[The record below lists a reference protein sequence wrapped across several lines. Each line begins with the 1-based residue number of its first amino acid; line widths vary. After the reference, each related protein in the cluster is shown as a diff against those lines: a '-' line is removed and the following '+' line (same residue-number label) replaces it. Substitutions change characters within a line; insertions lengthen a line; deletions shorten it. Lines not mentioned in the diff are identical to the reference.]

1 VKDVKRKNLMKLF
14 IEGNEIDKYI
24 STHLFGEI
32 LKVNDNHE
40 TVNESHILDI
50 SVCTLSKKRSDQTL
64 LKN

>member
-50 SVCTLSKKRSDQTL
+50 SVSTLSKKRSDQTL

>member
-1 VKDVKRKNLMKLF
+1 MKLF

-50 SVCTLSKKRSDQTL
+50 SVSTLSKKRSDQTL